1 MFRKKPIIVF
11 MGTYPPRECG
21 IASFTKDL
29 LQSSRKFLD
38 KHISCKVA
46 ALNHTPLD
54 HHVYPSEVQWE
65 INQENAQEY
74 KAFAETLNND
84 PLVTGVIV
92 QHEYGIYGGKH
103 GENIL
108 EFIEHCKKPIL
119 VTLHTVLPKPTPKMK
134 EITSRI
140 IKQSDIIVV
149 LTENS
154 RKILAKVYPFSMGK
168 VYVIPHGIHNTDFSS
183 TEKAK
188 KRLKFTNSTILL
200 TFGLLS
206 RGKGIEYVIQALP
219 EIIKSHPS
227 VLYAIVGETH
237 PAVRRKEGER
247 YRLKLTK
254 LILELGLT
262 DHVKFYDQY
271 LELDDLIEFLKATD
285 IYISTSINP
294 HQAVSGT
301 LSYALGT
308 GRAVISTAFAQAR
321 EIITPENG
329 RLVPIKDPQA
339 ITVAV
344 QDLLSDQDRLKTMHK
359 NAYDSTRSMLWS
371 NVAKEYSDLMKQ
383 LVLPPINVKSLAK
396 MTDEFGLFQFATYD
410 KPNKKFGY
418 TLDDNARA
426 LVVCSQLI
434 AQHLNQKGL
443 MGFVTK
449 YLAFIEHCQNADGTF
464 INYIDHGSKEP
475 SVQNTTE
482 DLSEATARAMWA
494 LSEVMKNSELPSSV
508 REKAKQLFLL
518 SIAKVKNISYPRPQ
532 AFIIKAFVNIGSLL
546 PSVREEIPLLIKQY
560 TKSLADNLHEHSDS
574 TWHWFEDLLAY
585 NNGIL
590 CEGLL
595 LGGAYLKNQTYI
607 DLGISSLQ
615 FLIDHTFS
623 KNMYIPIGNAHWYY
637 RNGERSYF
645 DQQPED
651 PASMILALF
660 SAYKLTSYQSYK
672 NLAHQCFS
680 WYLGNNS
687 IHVPLYTYE
696 TGGCYDGL
704 EPDRVNL
711 NQGAESLVS
720 YLLARLALTEIDPH
734 ED

>member
-1 MFRKKPIIVF
+1 

-29 LQSSRKFLD
+29 LQSSRKVLD
-38 KHISCKVA
+38 KNISCRVV

-65 INQENAQEY
+65 INQENTEEY
-74 KAFAETLNND
+74 KAFAETLNHN
-84 PLVTGVIV
+84 PLVSGVII
-92 QHEYGIYGGKH
+92 QHEYGIFGGKH

-108 EFIEHCKKPIL
+108 EFIENCKKPIL

-140 IKQSDIIVV
+140 IKQSDIVVV

-154 RKILAKVYPFSMGK
+154 RKILAEVYPFSKGK

-188 KRLKFTNSTILL
+188 KRLKLTNSTILL

-206 RGKGIEYVIQALP
+206 RGKGIEYVIEALP
-219 EIIKSHPS
+219 EIIKKHPS
-227 VLYAIVGETH
+227 VLYVIIGETH
-237 PAVRRKEGER
+237 PTVRRKEGER
-247 YRLKLTK
+247 YRLKLAK
-254 LILELGLT
+254 MILELGLK

-271 LELDDLIEFLKATD
+271 IELDDLIEFLKATD
-285 IYISTSINP
+285 IYISTSINSN
-294 HQAVSGT
+294 QAVSGT

-321 EIITPENG
+321 EIITPNNG
-329 RLVPIKDPQA
+329 RLVPIKDSQA
-339 ITVAV
+339 ISLAV
-344 QDLLSDQDRLKTMHK
+344 QDLLSDQNRLRLMHQ

-383 LVLPPINVKSLAK
+383 LVLPPMNLKWLIK
-396 MTDEFGLFQFATYD
+396 MTDEFGLFQFATFNT
-410 KPNKKFGY
+410 PNKKFGY

-426 LVVCSQLI
+426 LAVCSQLI
-434 AQHLNQKGL
+434 SQHVNQKGL
-443 MGFVTK
+443 LAFVRK
-449 YLAFIEHCQNADGTF
+449 YLAFIAYCQRQDGTF
-464 INYIDHGSKEP
+464 INYIDYRSKKP
-475 SVQNTTE
+475 TVQNKVE
-482 DLSEATARAMWA
+482 DTSEATARAMWA
-494 LSEVMKNSELPSSV
+494 LSEVIKNSELPKDL

-518 SIAKVKNISYPRPQ
+518 SLPNVKNIPHLRAK
-532 AFIIKAFVNIGSLL
+532 AFIIKALVQIETALSSHKKEASSLINEF
-546 PSVREEIPLLIKQY
+546 S
-560 TKSLADNLHEHSDS
+560 TSLANSLQEHSDNS
-574 TWHWFEDLLAY
+574 WHWFEDLLAY
-585 NNGIL
+585 NNGL
-590 CEGLL
+590 LSEALL
-595 LGGAYLKNQTYI
+595 LGGSYLKNQTYI

-615 FLIDHTFS
+615 FLIDNTFS
-623 KNMYIPIGNAHWYY
+623 KNMYIPIGNAHWYQQS
-637 RNGERSYF
+637 RERSYF

-651 PASMILALF
+651 PASMIFALTL
-660 SAYKLTSYQSYK
+660 AYKLTNYESYK

-687 IHVPLYTYE
+687 MRLPLYNYE

-704 EPDRVNL
+704 ESDRVNL

-720 YLLARLALTEIDPH
+720 YLLARLALNEID
-734 ED
+734 